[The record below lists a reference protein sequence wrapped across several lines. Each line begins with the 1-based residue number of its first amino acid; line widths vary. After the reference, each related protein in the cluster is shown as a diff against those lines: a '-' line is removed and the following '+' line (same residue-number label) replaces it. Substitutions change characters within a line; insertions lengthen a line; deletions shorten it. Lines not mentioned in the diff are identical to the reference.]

1 MSAIKNLRMM
11 KSEEALSEKMT
22 LFTVPPTDISSE
34 SKGLLVISNKNP
46 LTDNVV
52 LFEFEV
58 SGGHMIIPNEIEMEI
73 VGKIANGD
81 GSTVPAMPTTQWSAA
96 TDAAAKKTFLDA
108 DVVPANNLFMSL
120 FKHARVKIQ
129 DQYMD
134 FNDFNMKAQLDAI
147 LNVKHGNT
155 ERWLSQLYTEQ
166 TGVDGGKYSSIT
178 GHTKIDLVAI

>member
-1 MSAIKNLRMM
+1 MV
-11 KSEEALSEKMT
+11 KSEEALGEKMS

-52 LFEFEV
+52 LFNFEV
-58 SGGHMIIPNEIEMEI
+58 SGGYMIVPDQIEMEI
-73 VGKIANGD
+73 VGHIANGD
-81 GSTVPAMPTTQWSAA
+81 GSSIPAMPTSQWSTA
-96 TDAAAKKTFLDA
+96 TDAAKKKPFFDA

-134 FNDFNMKAQLDAI
+134 FNDFHMKAQLDTI
-147 LNVKHGNT
+147 
-155 ERWLSQLYTEQ
+155 
-166 TGVDGGKYSSIT
+166 
-178 GHTKIDLVAI
+178 